1 MPRLARPTRLW
12 RSAGRMQAAFLLCLF
27 LAACGGGGGDASKS
41 STTISTYPTSVATLS
56 DSNVAAIAVEAGPG
70 NNVNI
75 PYVSVTICVPGTR
88 QCTTIDHVMLDTGS
102 TGLRLFASQVTPKL
116 TLPAHAIGGSTTISE
131 CAQFLNTLGWGT
143 VKLADVELAGE
154 HAPSV
159 PIQLM
164 DASFAPLPAACG
176 VAPVLSTT
184 TNTAI
189 NTQAL
194 TANGILGVGLFTHDG
209 QIYFNCA
216 QPTAD
221 CLMGRGNYPTPRQQV
236 QNPVSLF
243 ISANNN
249 GVVIHLPSIPATG
262 SSSAQ
267 GYLIFGVGTQPN
279 NQLGAAKVVAV
290 NASGFFTTEYR
301 GTTYSSSFLDSG
313 SNGLYFG
320 DPAPSVLAGSCHAAQ
335 NDFYCPPS
343 TQILSATIQLP
354 TAQATINFSIANAD
368 VLFRQSSN
376 FAFSNL
382 GGALGGTYF
391 DWGLP
396 FFFGRSVYTAI
407 EGRAVNTSSNVLT
420 GPFNAFTD

>member
-1 MPRLARPTRLW
+1 
-12 RSAGRMQAAFLLCLF
+12 
-27 LAACGGGGGDASKS
+27 
-41 STTISTYPTSVATLS
+41 
-56 DSNVAAIAVEAGPG
+56 
-70 NNVNI
+70 
-75 PYVSVTICVPGTR
+75 
-88 QCTTIDHVMLDTGS
+88 
-102 TGLRLFASQVTPKL
+102 
-116 TLPAHAIGGSTTISE
+116 
-131 CAQFLNTLGWGT
+131 
-143 VKLADVELAGE
+143 
-154 HAPSV
+154 
-159 PIQLM
+159 
-164 DASFAPLPAACG
+164 
-176 VAPVLSTT
+176 
-184 TNTAI
+184 
-189 NTQAL
+189 
-194 TANGILGVGLFTHDG
+194 
-209 QIYFNCA
+209 
-216 QPTAD
+216 
-221 CLMGRGNYPTPRQQV
+221 MGRGNYPTPSQQV

-243 ISANNN
+243 TSANNN

-320 DPAPSVLAGSCHAAQ
+320 DPAPSVLAGSCQVAQ
-335 NDFYCPPS
+335 SDFYCPPS
-343 TQILSATIQLP
+343 TQNLSATIQLP
-354 TAQATINFSIANAD
+354 TSQATINFSIGNAD
-368 VLFRQSSN
+368 VLFRQSGN